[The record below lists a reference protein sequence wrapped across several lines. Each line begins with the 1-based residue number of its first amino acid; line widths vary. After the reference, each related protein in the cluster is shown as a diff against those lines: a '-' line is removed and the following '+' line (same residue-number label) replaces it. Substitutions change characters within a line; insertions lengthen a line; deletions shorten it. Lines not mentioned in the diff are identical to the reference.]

1 MIDALK
7 NTYMNLKGRPVR
19 VDFEVNG
26 VQHSRIIEP
35 NAVFNADFYN
45 ARNIRIDGS
54 ELFGSEIKDIGEI
67 IKQSVILDLETQNT
81 IGGSVINEA
90 SLYNA
95 DKNTVDIFINRPYH
109 MVNLSRDE
117 EFETAALSS
126 KKRRRVVTIKSSV
139 KPRTSASSFMAR
151 MLGEIAY
158 KEDTLSIIKRLSEH
172 SVEDVEDFRKLLVQ
186 VEKHSRVIGGRITPI
201 PGLGIDRLQFEES
214 LLRLDQE
221 RKIFEHGPL
230 RDIAL
235 KYAGE
240 TDTFQARYYVRD
252 MEEAKRLGI
261 HRTLFKTED
270 DRKLLQLF
278 DYLKKERY
286 TAADMLQYEERMT
299 ALLQDRYGVDTNIN
313 VHYVDP
319 ENLEEELARRMQGKN
334 VQAAFNLFES
344 KQLGGLRRG
353 IITQQL
359 LQEDPNLLSRS
370 AEEIS
375 ALVEE
380 RFKREGSA
388 FEKVIQGVSYTGDP
402 LYDTGKEYTLAKG
415 LAMKDNAFENLL
427 IPYLQTTGAKQSRD
441 IQDVI
446 KMTQGTIHQLGLVD
460 LPKPQGLSLEVQARL
475 FGAAKAISEGMDT
488 ATVIRQ
494 LAEKEAHAS
503 APDVVASSPK
513 VLAAGLEFS
522 LAGQEYKRGTQYG
535 SELYKQAVQGKGPLY
550 GLFAYAE
557 LFKHYAEN
565 VSPEDVG
572 FKDILFE
579 QRIARNIDKVIEP
592 SGLGVFGNIEE
603 QKFIELPAYHVKD
616 TGEREQ
622 INRVVNYGQSRTY
635 KGISGVYDSSRT
647 IVRDIPGVDA
657 EATINRVFERI
668 NKHEML
674 MEFDQETKQYK
685 LPTLSP
691 EAGLKE
697 KEAYSERMGKIRAR
711 VKSITE
717 SNKAQIDLF
726 SRRSINLED
735 RIANINKA
743 LRISPQLE
751 RQQREVVRGTTSN
764 IERALSIHE
773 TIKNTKK
780 IMLPVAIGGLAMSGL
795 STLEAFQQ
803 PERSSYLIPS
813 YHDWFSAQAEMYGS
827 NDAFIQAMQAKTGY
841 IGGMQETG
849 MSSILRKMSSDFGSP
864 YTGPEY
870 SNETIY
876 QNELL
881 RERQRKLRYMYSQR
895 HLSYEGD
902 IRSLLGA
909 FISKSFAPPNYRP
922 EDNMRTILSAN
933 SVGSRRI
940 ENSNLVKVN
949 LKSNYQINVQD
960 ADTITVQ
967 RDLGNSGM
975 RDFFSGR
982 KKSRSMSIRLAGIDA
997 PETAHENRGAQP
1009 YAEAAKRIAADMI
1022 SRAKNVEVVFDPS
1035 DSTYGRRVGVVYA
1048 DGVNVNLELIKRGAA
1063 AYLPYRSNQKRPIYD
1078 SREFQ
1083 AAQETAYKSKR
1094 GMWRSDY
1101 FRAYKEL
1108 TNASGQT
1115 VTFNTL
1121 VNTKKVAENTS
1132 LMSMYSVMK
1141 TAEAFGMQSTE
1152 TMQALADTSTM
1163 LSKRSSRSSQ
1173 NIFKPDFNR
1182 NEWTEPDLSTMKP
1195 ENTVLSGMHAL
1206 QYDLKKLIK
1215 TNGQNFDA
1223 KHSALKLKSLDLGL
1237 SEEVTS
1243 ARNNSFN
1250 KNRNF
1255 SAKNYNKKRARL
1267 LNMQILQQRE
1277 NHRMFKYS
1285 TGHHRM

>member
-1 MIDALK
+1 MIEALK

-19 VDFEVNG
+19 VDFEING
-26 VQHSRIIEP
+26 VEHSRIIEP
-35 NAVFNADFYN
+35 NAVFNAEFYN
-45 ARNIRIDGS
+45 ASNLRIDGS
-54 ELFGSEIKDIGEI
+54 TLFGSEIKDIGEI
-67 IKQSVILDLETQNT
+67 VKQSVILDLETQNT

-95 DKNTVDIFINRPYH
+95 DKNTVDVFINRPYH

-126 KKRRRVVTIKSSV
+126 KKRRRVVSIKSSV

-158 KEDTLSIIKRLSEH
+158 KEDTLSIIKRLSEY
-172 SVEDVEDFRKLLVQ
+172 SVDEVEPFRNLLVS
-186 VEKHSRVIGGRITPI
+186 VEKHRKTISGRMTPI
-201 PGLGIDRLQFEES
+201 PGLGIDRLKFEES
-214 LLRLDQE
+214 LLKLDQQ

-240 TDTFQARYYVRD
+240 TDTFQARYYVKD
-252 MEEAKRLGI
+252 VEEAKRLGI
-261 HRTLFKTED
+261 NRTLFKTED

-278 DYLKKERY
+278 NYLKKERY
-286 TAADMLQYEERMT
+286 TASDMLQYEERMT
-299 ALLQDRYGVDTNIN
+299 SLLQDRYGVDTNIN

-319 ENLEEELARRMQGKN
+319 EELEGKLAKGMQGKN

-359 LQEDPNLLSRS
+359 LQEDPDLLRKP

-380 RFKREGSA
+380 RFKREGSP
-388 FEKVIQGVSYTGDP
+388 FERVIQGVSYTGDP
-402 LYDTGKEYTLAKG
+402 LYDTGNEYTLAKG
-415 LAMKDNAFENLL
+415 LAMKDNSFEELL
-427 IPYLQTTGAKQSRD
+427 TPYLRTTAAKQSRD

-446 KMTQGTIHQLGLVD
+446 KITQGTMRQLGLVD

-475 FGAAKAISEGMDT
+475 FGAAKSLSEGMD
-488 ATVIRQ
+488 ADTVLKQ

-513 VLAAGLEFS
+513 VLGAGLEFS
-522 LAGQEYKRGTQYG
+522 LAGQEYKKGTKYG
-535 SELYKQAVQGKGPLY
+535 LDLHKQAMQGRGPLY
-550 GLFAYAE
+550 GLFAYSE

-565 VSPEDVG
+565 KSPTDLG

-579 QRIARNIDKVIEP
+579 QRIARNIDKVVEP

-603 QKFIELPAYHVKD
+603 QKFMQLPAYHV
-616 TGEREQ
+616 TESGSREQ
-622 INRVVNYGQSRTY
+622 IDRVVNYGQSRTY
-635 KGISGVYDSSRT
+635 RGISGVYDSSRT
-647 IVRDIPGVDA
+647 IVREIPGVDA
-657 EATINRVFERI
+657 EATINRVFEKI
-668 NKHEML
+668 NKDELL
-674 MEFDQETKQYK
+674 MEFDQETKQYR
-685 LPTLSP
+685 LPELSP
-691 EAGLKE
+691 EASANETKQH
-697 KEAYSERMGKIRAR
+697 KERMGKIRSR
-711 VKSITE
+711 VKAITE

-726 SRRSINLED
+726 SNRAANLKE
-735 RIANINKA
+735 RVKNIDKA
-743 LRISPQLE
+743 LKVSPYLE
-751 RQQREVVRGTTSN
+751 RKQRQVVRGTTSN
-764 IERALSIHE
+764 IERSLSIHE
-773 TIKNTKK
+773 TIKNTKRVV
-780 IMLPVAIGGLAMSGL
+780 LPIVAGGLAMSGL
-795 STLEAFQQ
+795 STLKAFQQ

-827 NDAFIQAMQAKTGY
+827 NDAFIEAMQAKTGY

-870 SNETIY
+870 SNQTIY

-881 RERQRKLRYMYSQR
+881 RERQRKLRYVYAER

-902 IRSLLGA
+902 IKNLIGS
-909 FISKSFAPPNYRP
+909 FIQKSFSTP
-922 EDNMRTILSAN
+922 EYKPEQNMKTILSAN
-933 SVGSRRI
+933 SIGSRRI

-949 LKSNYQINVQD
+949 LKSNYQISIQD

-1022 SRAKNVEVVFDPS
+1022 SKAKNVEVVFDPT

-1048 DGVNVNLELIKRGAA
+1048 DGVNVNLELIKRG
-1063 AYLPYRSNQKRPIYD
+1063 
-1078 SREFQ
+1078 
-1083 AAQETAYKSKR
+1083 
-1094 GMWRSDY
+1094 
-1101 FRAYKEL
+1101 
-1108 TNASGQT
+1108 
-1115 VTFNTL
+1115 
-1121 VNTKKVAENTS
+1121 
-1132 LMSMYSVMK
+1132 
-1141 TAEAFGMQSTE
+1141 
-1152 TMQALADTSTM
+1152 
-1163 LSKRSSRSSQ
+1163 SRSL
-1173 NIFKPDFNR
+1173 P
-1182 NEWTEPDLSTMKP
+1182 T
-1195 ENTVLSGMHAL
+1195 L
-1206 QYDLKKLIK
+1206 Q
-1215 TNGQNFDA
+1215 
-1223 KHSALKLKSLDLGL
+1223 
-1237 SEEVTS
+1237 V
-1243 ARNNSFN
+1243 
-1250 KNRNF
+1250 
-1255 SAKNYNKKRARL
+1255 
-1267 LNMQILQQRE
+1267 
-1277 NHRMFKYS
+1277 
-1285 TGHHRM
+1285 